1 MLQAVESELQQP
13 ISIQLAFSCD
23 ICMPI
28 YMDMLQVSPSGAV
41 QRTRY
46 IDISEEQL
54 FGSCCFL
61 MIMQC
66 MPADCKI
73 KGVKQC
79 RSAPPAQMLLASD
92 W

>member
-1 MLQAVESELQQP
+1 MLQTVESELQQP

-28 YMDMLQVSPSGAV
+28 AKDKIYYI
-41 QRTRY
+41 Y

-54 FGSCCFL
+54 FGSCCFFW

-66 MPADCKI
+66 MSAECKI
-73 KGVKQC
+73 KCVKQC